1 MRTGLAL
8 LVVACLLASP
18 LTQVWAAEE
27 GQHSEDSGLIEY
39 LLKVVNL
46 LVVVGALA
54 YLLRKPMQEFFAA
67 RRAAIRAAI
76 QEARQAR
83 EQSHER
89 LADIERRLAGL
100 AQEIESMRKEAA
112 QNAAAE
118 KQRIQESAQREA
130 ERLLE
135 TARAETA
142 SAGRA
147 ARMELRAYAARLAV
161 NLAEQR
167 IRQQLSPETHAA
179 LFRASVEEFHTSSAH
194 RRQ

>member
-1 MRTGLAL
+1 MKAAAVWT
-8 LVVACLLASP
+8 VVACLLVLP
-18 LTQVWAAEE
+18 LTHVWAAEE
-27 GQHSEDSGLIEY
+27 GGHGEGGGLLEY
-39 LLKVVNL
+39 ALKVVNL
-46 LVVVGALA
+46 LVVVGALT
-54 YLLRKPMQEFFAA
+54 YLLRKPMKDFFAA

-76 QEARQAR
+76 QEAQQAR
-83 EQSHER
+83 QQSHER

-100 AQEIESMRKEAA
+100 AQEIEAMRKEAA
-112 QNAAAE
+112 ENAAAE

-161 NLAEQR
+161 TLAEQR

-179 LFRASVEEFHTSSAH
+179 LFRASVEEFHSPSAYGRH
-194 RRQ
+194 